1 MHNYVLS
8 CCSTADLA
16 KEHFESRNISYIC
29 FHYFLDGKEYPDDL
43 GQTMPFDKFY
53 QADTT
58 RKEEGNGLGLALVK
72 RILTIVRGDIS
83 AENLADGGCTFTV
96 KLKA

>member
-1 MHNYVLS
+1 MCVYAFKLILKIS
-8 CCSTADLA
+8 LK
-16 KEHFESRNISYIC
+16 KEGKHVVFTVTDSGPGISEEAIK
-29 FHYFLDGKEYPDDL
+29 HL
-43 GQTMPFDKFY
+43 FDKFY

-72 RILTIVRGDIS
+72 RILTIVGGDIS
-83 AENLADGGCTFTV
+83 AENLVGGGCTFTV